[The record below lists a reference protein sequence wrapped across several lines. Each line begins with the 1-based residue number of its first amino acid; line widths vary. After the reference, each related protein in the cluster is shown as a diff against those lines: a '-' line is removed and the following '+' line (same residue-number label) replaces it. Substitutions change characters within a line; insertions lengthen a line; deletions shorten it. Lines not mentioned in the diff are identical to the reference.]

1 MKRFARG
8 AMVAPTTNG
17 RRGFTL
23 IELLV
28 VIAIIAILV
37 ALLLPAVQQAREAAR
52 RTQCKN
58 NLKQLALA
66 CHNHHDTYNAMPRGS
81 YGPDITV
88 AYGGNGP
95 LNLTW
100 NNHQH
105 MGIMPQLLPYIE
117 QDNLYQQIAIWKGV
131 DFRPG
136 TSPNTYNPETV
147 YFNDTTT
154 WNLARF
160 TIPAFMCPSDPQK
173 STSGNTPSRMHMNE
187 STTGGSFTL
196 GLFAGEQGTGVTN
209 YMGVAGFLGNIQR
222 WASWAQYKGV
232 FGTRDFKVNF
242 RDITDGTSNTF
253 LFGEITG
260 GDLYNWRWMMAG
272 GFPAAWGLN
281 TAATQNWYQ
290 FESFHTGIVQFAM
303 ADGSVRAVSKNLN
316 GGNGALGQTFMN
328 LAAMADGNVVGE
340 F

>member
-1 MKRFARG
+1 MKKFTRSSQA
-8 AMVAPTTNG
+8 AN

-66 CHNHHDTYNAMPRGS
+66 AHNHHDVYNRLPAGS
-81 YGPDITV
+81 RGPDITV
-88 AYGGNGP
+88 AYGGAGP

-100 NNHQH
+100 NNHTH
-105 MGIMPQLLPYIE
+105 MGIMQQLLPFIE
-117 QDNLYQQIAIWKGV
+117 QDNLYKQITVYKGV
-131 DFRPG
+131 EFQNG
-136 TSPNTYNPETV
+136 TSPNTYLPETV
-147 YFNDTTT
+147 YFNDATT
-154 WNLARF
+154 WNLARY
-160 TIPAFMCPSDPQK
+160 TIPAFLCPSDPQK
-173 STSGNTPSRMHMNE
+173 STSGNTPSRMHFWE
-187 STTGGSFTL
+187 TSTGGSFTI
-196 GLFAGEQGTGVTN
+196 GLFGGEQGTGATN
-209 YMGVAGFLGNIQR
+209 YMGVAGFLGNIER
-222 WASWAQYKGV
+222 WASWRQYRGC

-260 GDLYNWRWMMAG
+260 GDAYNWRWMMAG
-272 GFPAAWGLN
+272 GMPAAWGLN
-281 TAATQNWYQ
+281 NTTTQNWYQ

-303 ADGSVRAVSKNLN
+303 ADGAVRSISKNIN

-328 LAAMADGNVVGE
+328 LAAMGDGNVLGE

>member
-1 MKRFARG
+1 MKKFSRS
-8 AMVAPTTNG
+8 TTAAD

-58 NLKQLALA
+58 NLKQIALA
-66 CHNHHDTYNAMPRGS
+66 SHNHHDVYNAMPRGAF
-81 YGPDITV
+81 GPDITI
-88 AYGGNGP
+88 AYGAAGP

-105 MGIMPQLLPYIE
+105 MGILPQLLPFIE

-136 TSPNTYNPETV
+136 TTSATYLPETV
-147 YFNDTTT
+147 YFNDATT
-154 WNLARF
+154 WNLARYS
-160 TIPAFMCPSDPQK
+160 IGAFLCPSDPQK
-173 STSGNTPSRMHMNE
+173 TSSGNTPSRMHMWE
-187 STTGGSFTL
+187 TATGGSFTI
-196 GLFAGEQGTGVTN
+196 GLFAGEQGTGATN

-272 GFPAAWGLN
+272 GMPAAWGLN
-281 TAATQNWYQ
+281 NTVTQNWYQ

-303 ADGSVRAVSKNLN
+303 ADGSVRSISKSID
-316 GGNGALGQTFMN
+316 GGDGSLGRLFMN
-328 LAAMADGNVVGE
+328 LASMGDGNVTGE